1 VIQIDPEFRQIL
13 LRVLLVGGTMMIVGA
28 TGLFFAFRAFA
39 PSAKK
44 GRDFRAVVSIIAVLA
59 AVMVGCFIL
68 LIFSYGKR

>member
-1 VIQIDPEFRQIL
+1 MTGIDPEFSQVL
-13 LRVLLVGGTMMIVGA
+13 LRVFLVGGTIMIVGA

-59 AVMVGCFIL
+59 VVMVGCFIL